1 MDNSHKNHLHIVSF
15 DVPFPAN
22 YGGVIDVFH
31 KIRVL
36 KQAGINITLHCFEYG
51 RGKQPLLEALCHNVY
66 YYRRNTGP
74 IANLSLRPYVVT
86 SRRHPD
92 LLKNLLNDEAPI
104 LFEGLHT
111 CELMKHPLLKKRLK
125 IYRESNIEHHYYYNL
140 AKAESN
146 LHKKLFFII
155 EAIRLRLFQK
165 ILNHANL
172 MLTVS
177 EDDNQY
183 LLQHFPGKK
192 IAYLPS
198 FHAHD
203 NVSSI
208 PGKGN
213 YALYQG
219 KLSVAENHLAAKYL
233 IEKVFAGTEIPFIVA
248 GMDPD
253 KTLTDLAARHPN
265 ITLIANPG
273 QEAMDKLTAEA
284 QVNVMIT
291 FQATGLKLKLIN
303 TLYAGRHCLANSL
316 MLAGT
321 NLKELCVIADDADTM
336 KNTLSRLMALPF
348 DESQTN
354 IRRERLK
361 PFDNPVKLHQ
371 LLEFTGLQA
380 APEQEAPTNYS

>member
-1 MDNSHKNHLHIVSF
+1 MDNLHRNHLHIISF
-15 DVPFPAN
+15 DVPFPPN

-36 KQAGINITLHCFEYG
+36 KEAGINITLHCFEYG
-51 RGKQPLLEALCHNVY
+51 RGEQPILETLCHKVL
-66 YYRRNTGP
+66 YYRRNTGVT
-74 IANLSLRPYVVT
+74 ANFSTKPYVVA

-92 LLKNLLNDEAPI
+92 LLKNLLNDDAPI

-111 CELMKHPLLKKRLK
+111 CELIKHPLLKTRLK

-140 AKAESN
+140 AKAEPN
-146 LHKKLFFII
+146 FPKKIFFAI

-165 ILNHANL
+165 ILFHADL

-177 EDDNQY
+177 EADNQY
-183 LLQHFPGKK
+183 LQKHFPAKE
-192 IAYLPS
+192 IEYLPS

-203 NVSSI
+203 KVSSI
-208 PGKGN
+208 TGKGN

-233 IEKVFAGTEIPFIVA
+233 IEKVFAGTDIPFIVA

-253 KTLTDLAARHPN
+253 KSLVDLAAGHSN
-265 ITLIANPG
+265 LTLVANPD
-273 QEAMDKLTAEA
+273 QKTMDRLIAEA

-303 TLYAGRHCLANSL
+303 TLYAGRHCLANSQ

-321 NLKELCVIADDADTM
+321 GLEKLCFIADDAE
-336 KNTLSRLMALPF
+336 TLKATLTRLMPLPF
-348 DESQTN
+348 SEEQAD
-354 IRRERLK
+354 IRREMLT
-361 PFDNPVKLHQ
+361 PFDNKTKLDK
-371 LLEFTGLQA
+371 LLELIRYKSETD
-380 APEQEAPTNYS
+380 